1 MMSHKS
7 KSITKIEILILTA
20 LLITPLFTFQESMA
34 LIFAEE
40 RAYIN
45 TSSTLTPWYIKGI
58 KDFFFMSI
66 VLICF
71 LKIIETLSVK
81 LNTVYFIAAILLL
94 ILLPAYYY
102 HSDTLIY
109 LSGIRWLMPLILI
122 AFLFGNINKELSQ
135 KMGTILFYLF
145 ILHFTVQLI
154 QFFFSYG
161 YYGLNSIGLSKRNT
175 GIFYIPSTSA
185 VFALITLFFSKYYM
199 KKNLEKKIFFL
210 IPISILLTAS
220 GTGVG
225 VYIIFFVIYYLKNY
239 YLKFLPLILIILGL
253 ALLLL
258 LDYFP
263 GRTGLVE
270 QSLGP
275 RYLHLKEAIIHATF
289 LPQYFG
295 YGTSTAELIK
305 NKYSFNLTLPMTDSF
320 YASYIINLG
329 IINTLLLMTVLVILL
344 FKFVKSQ
351 NKEKLIF
358 LSICSL
364 IALTT
369 SITESYP
376 MNLIFSVLVAYYI
389 DPGDEKEQ
397 YSDKQLLHK

>member
-1 MMSHKS
+1 MMSHNS

-20 LLITPLFTFQESMA
+20 LLITPLFTLQESMA
-34 LIFAEE
+34 LMFAEE
-40 RAYIN
+40 RVYVN

-66 VLICF
+66 ILICF

-102 HSDTLIY
+102 HSNTLIY

-122 AFLFGNINKELSQ
+122 AFLFGNINKELLQ

-175 GIFYIPSTSA
+175 GIFYIPSSSA
-185 VFALITLFFSKYYM
+185 VFSLITLFFSKYYM
-199 KKNLEKKIFFL
+199 KKNYEKKISFL

-239 YLKFLPLILIILGL
+239 YLKFLPLILIFLGL

-263 GRTGLVE
+263 GRAGLVE

-295 YGTSTAELIK
+295 YGTSTAELIN
-305 NKYSFNLTLPMTDSF
+305 NKYSYNLILPMTDSF

-329 IINTLLLMTVLVILL
+329 IINTLLLMTVLIILL
-344 FKFVKSQ
+344 FKFVQSQ

-376 MNLIFSVLVAYYI
+376 MNLIFSVLVAYYV
-389 DPGDEKEQ
+389 DPRDEKEQ